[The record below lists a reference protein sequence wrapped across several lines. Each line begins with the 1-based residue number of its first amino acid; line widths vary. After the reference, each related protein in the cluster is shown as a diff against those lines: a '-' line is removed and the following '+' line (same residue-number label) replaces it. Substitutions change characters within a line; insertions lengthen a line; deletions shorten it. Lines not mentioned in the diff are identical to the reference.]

1 MKSEME
7 KLREKQQRRRRQ
19 RTLRILAV
27 SPLIAFVFVA
37 GLSLL
42 TRISTVVV
50 RNSSPYST
58 AEIVRQ
64 FPFSIGDSLF
74 SVDRE
79 ALAEQIT
86 VNCPYVK
93 SASVQYRFPNDLEI
107 SLSPATASVALR
119 TETEVLLLDGD
130 LKVLEVV
137 DQLPEGLLSVD
148 GMEISSYTAGYP
160 LDGTENIQTTVILDL
175 LAELKK
181 SGLDQHTTSIDLT
194 KKYNITLEM
203 YDDITVYLG
212 NSDDFDQKLNLLVR
226 ILEANDVTVPAE
238 IRVVNYL
245 KGSYSRKEVPEES
258 PSSDQ
263 NPPEEDTNS
272 DNS

>member
-1 MKSEME
+1 MKGVME

-86 VNCPYVK
+86 VSCPYVK

-175 LAELKK
+175 L
-181 SGLDQHTTSIDLT
+181 DQHTTSIDLT

-245 KGSYSRKEVPEES
+245 KGSYSRKEIPEES

-263 NPPEEDTNS
+263 NPPEEDKNS